1 MANHARVWHCKKQ
14 FDTKKIKQTLEV
26 FNKEHLFGL
35 FKVWHDDD
43 NFSIYFNDNNN
54 PLIDEN
60 SFVIGQGFWIDRDE
74 NHLEFRH
81 GHHGR
86 TFDWWLDTALEYYL
100 ANVFDG
106 QINDEGVGLVAFGFP
121 TCEYLQQFLIVDGA
135 KIPYVYG
142 MACPRCGEK
151 TEMYYTPYCPKCDIQ
166 KMLKH
171 QHGSYNLIPILHYG
185 ESYVKGFDLDLI
197 WDYFGDRG
205 LRNDSYIDWAY
216 DTKDL
221 ADKWTSITTRE

>member
-106 QINDEGVGLVAFGFP
+106 QINDEGVGYVRRRKTIPTLKEYYESVWRPYRKEWADAIAEMKRSERESLTMVAPALLNTKIF
-121 TCEYLQQFLIVDGA
+121 DG
-135 KIPYVYG
+135 VNW
-142 MACPRCGEK
+142 E
-151 TEMYYTPYCPKCDIQ
+151 
-166 KMLKH
+166 
-171 QHGSYNLIPILHYG
+171 
-185 ESYVKGFDLDLI
+185 
-197 WDYFGDRG
+197 
-205 LRNDSYIDWAY
+205 
-216 DTKDL
+216 
-221 ADKWTSITTRE
+221 